1 MTSSSFINP
10 SSPPASAPGVQAVA
24 RHQPQTCLLQA
35 VRTVV
40 RADSDPARQA
50 LFAHVVRSRRLVRLV
65 LRVHDQ
71 FAGTW
76 ASAVLISGYGA
87 AAFFSVAPPS
97 SRRARLLAVAGH
109 ENARRQIARVFG
121 WVNASDCDWLRT
133 QPGVAFGSAL
143 MQCAGL
149 LRPRRLVRVLRII
162 RAIDRRHG
170 FLVACRSAATLGWY
184 ARARTILA
192 GTRGVVVLVSS
203 DSNPEEEGV
212 LAAARAL
219 GVPQVFVSHAYPT
232 PFAPPLDFSLSILE
246 GEAAVQARRRSGP
259 IRGAVLLAGFEGPS
273 APFDVGRIERE
284 RPVVGIFPPKA
295 FSWSALAD
303 IIGDCRTHFR
313 ARRIVIRWHPSMLE
327 PSRLALVVP
336 DLTGITVSSASA
348 SLAHVAGECDWVVAA
363 ENSNVH
369 LPVLRLGLPTVA
381 VKGLGLY
388 PEHRADLYGFVANG
402 VIFPPLPRLRDLDVV
417 AFRRFFATGWDERF
431 RQYDAS
437 YGQPADAAAP
447 AVRHAIE
454 ALLNGALSPAAS

>member
-259 IRGAVLLAGFEGPS
+259 SRGAVLLAGFEGPS

-313 ARRIVIRWHPSMLE
+313 ARRIFIRWHPSMLE

-348 SLAHVAGECDWVVAA
+348 SLADVAGECDWVVAA

-454 ALLNGALSPAAS
+454 ALLNGALSSAAS